1 MNPIDEGKTVL
12 DIEQEAIGALRD
24 RLGPEFVSALNLFY
38 ETTGRVIITGIGK
51 SGLVGR
57 KIAATFSSTGTPAV
71 YLHPAEGLHG
81 DLGVVTTDDLVV
93 AISYSGESNEILHLF
108 PYFRWVGVKI
118 IGMTGSTES
127 RLAKE
132 SDVVLDV
139 WVKHEACPW
148 DIVPTTST
156 TLMMALGDA
165 LAVALLKMRGFNL
178 EDFAKRH
185 PGGAIGRR
193 VLISVADLMH
203 AGDECPRVEITTP
216 VKDAIYEMT
225 SKGLGMTTVVDEGG
239 RLSGVVTD
247 GDLRRIFQS
256 HPAPLDVPVGEFI
269 ADKLMPRTIEG
280 GRLAAEALRIMEDN
294 SITSLVVP
302 DDDGRP
308 RGVIHIHDVLK
319 AGITL

>member
-12 DIEQEAIGALRD
+12 DIEQEAIGALKD
-24 RLGPEFVSALNLFY
+24 RLGPEFARALDLFY

-57 KIAATFSSTGTPAV
+57 KIAATLSSTGTPAV

-81 DLGVVTTDDLVV
+81 DLGVVTADDLVV
-93 AISYSGESNEILHLF
+93 AISYSGESDEMLHLF

-118 IGMTGSTES
+118 IGMTGASGS

-139 WVKHEACPW
+139 WVEKEACPW
-148 DIVPTTST
+148 NIVPTTST

-165 LAVALLKMRGFNL
+165 LAVSLLKMRGFNL

-193 VLISVADLMH
+193 VLLSVAELMH
-203 AGDECPRVEITTP
+203 AGDECPRVTFSTP
-216 VKDAIYEMT
+216 LKDAIYEMT
-225 SKGLGMTTVVDEGG
+225 SKGLGMTTIIDGEGK
-239 RLSGVVTD
+239 LLGVITD
-247 GDLRRIFQS
+247 GDLRRIFQDYS
-256 HPAPLDVPVGEFI
+256 SPLDKPVGEFI
-269 ADKLMPRTIEG
+269 EGRSMPRTIEE
-280 GRLAAEALRIMEDN
+280 GRLAAEALRVMEDH

-302 DDDGRP
+302 DDEGRP

>member
-12 DIEQEAIGALRD
+12 DIEQEAIGELRD
-24 RLGPEFVSALNLFY
+24 RLGPEFIKALNLFY
-38 ETTGRVIITGIGK
+38 ETSGRVIITGIGK

-57 KIAATFSSTGTPAV
+57 KIAATLSSTGTPAV

-93 AISYSGESNEILHLF
+93 AISYSGESDEILHLF

-127 RLAKE
+127 RLARE

-139 WVKHEACPW
+139 WVKQEACPW

-165 LAVALLKMRGFNL
+165 LAVTLLKMRGFNL

-203 AGDECPRVEITTP
+203 AGDNCPRVDMSTP
-216 VKDAIYEMT
+216 IKDAIYEMT
-225 SKGLGMTTVVDEGG
+225 SKGLGMTTIIDEGG
-239 RLSGVVTD
+239 RLAGVVTD
-247 GDLRRIFQS
+247 GDLRRIFQN
-256 HPAPLDVPVGEFI
+256 HPAPLDVPVREFI
-269 ADKLMPRTIEG
+269 AEKSMPRTIGAEK
-280 GRLAAEALRIMEDN
+280 LAAEALRIMEDN
-294 SITSLVVP
+294 SITSLVVL
-302 DDDGRP
+302 DDEGRP

>member
-1 MNPIDEGKTVL
+1 MNPIDEGKGVL
-12 DIEQEAIGALRD
+12 DIEQEAVGALRD
-24 RLGPEFVSALNLFY
+24 RLGEEFARALDLFY
-38 ETTGRVIITGIGK
+38 GTTGRVIITGIGK

-57 KIAATFSSTGTPAV
+57 KIAATLSSTGTPAV

-93 AISYSGESNEILHLF
+93 AISYSGESDEILSLF
-108 PYFRWVGVKI
+108 PYFRWVGVTI
-118 IGMTGSTES
+118 IGMTGAPES

-139 WVKHEACPW
+139 WVEKEACPW
-148 DIVPTTST
+148 NIVPTTST

-165 LAVALLKMRGFNL
+165 LAVVLLKMRGFNL

-193 VLISVADLMH
+193 VLLSVADLMH
-203 AGDECPRVEITTP
+203 AGDECPRVDRSTP
-216 VKDAIYEMT
+216 LKDAIYEMT
-225 SKGLGMTTVVDEGG
+225 SKGLGMTTVTGEGG
-239 RLSGVVTD
+239 RLVGVVTD
-247 GDLRRIFQS
+247 GDLRRIFQDR
-256 HPAPLDVPVGEFI
+256 PDPLDMPVAEFI
-269 ADKLMPRTIEG
+269 AEKSMPRTIEA
-280 GRLAAEALRIMEDN
+280 GRLAAEALRIMEDS

-302 DDDGRP
+302 DDEGRP

>member
-1 MNPIDEGKTVL
+1 MNPIDEGKAVL

-24 RLGPEFVSALNLFY
+24 RLGPEFTRALDLFY

-57 KIAATFSSTGTPAV
+57 KIAATLSSTGTPAV

-93 AISYSGESNEILHLF
+93 AISYSGETDEILRLF

-118 IGMTGSTES
+118 VGMTGSKES

-139 WVKHEACPW
+139 WVEKEACPW
-148 DIVPTTST
+148 DIVPTSST

-193 VLISVADLMH
+193 VLLSVADLMH
-203 AGDECPRVEITTP
+203 SGDECPRVERSTP
-216 VKDAIYEMT
+216 LKDAIYEMT
-225 SKGLGMTTVVDEGG
+225 SKGLGMTTVTGEGG
-239 RLSGVVTD
+239 RLTGIVTD

-256 HPAPLDVPVGEFI
+256 HPAPLDVPVSEFI
-269 ADKLMPRTIEG
+269 AEKSMPRTIGPE
-280 GRLAAEALRIMEDN
+280 RLAAEALRVMEDN
-294 SITSLVVP
+294 AITSLVVS
-302 DDDGRP
+302 DDEGRP
-308 RGVIHIHDVLK
+308 QGVIHIHDVLK

>member
-118 IGMTGSTES
+118 IGMTGSQES

-139 WVKHEACPW
+139 WVKQEACPW

-203 AGDECPRVEITTP
+203 AGDECPRVDLSTP

-256 HPAPLDVPVGEFI
+256 HQAPLDVPVGEFI
-269 ADKLMPRTIEG
+269 ADKSMPRTIEG